1 MAAHVLQR
9 LKGQTDEN
17 GSLLIAAQAPGT
29 DGPLVPLAHAIAQI
43 TSALPTKAYLNIG
56 EKAEDATRSNFEPFA
71 NIRGHADGTS
81 LLIGILAAP
90 GVAPGPR
97 EPLGN
102 LRVKTDG
109 QGYLICAQV
118 AAGAVLGPIKP
129 LLELQCRIDETGGLR
144 IATGP

>member
-1 MAAHVLQR
+1 MAAHILSR

-17 GSLLIAAQAPGT
+17 GSLLIASIAPGT
-29 DGPLVPLAHAIAQI
+29 DGPKGPLFHVVATI

-71 NIRGHADGTS
+71 NIIGRSDGAN

-90 GVAPGPR
+90 GASPGPR
-97 EPLGN
+97 TPLGN

-118 AAGAVLGPIKP
+118 AAGSVLGPIRP
-129 LLELQCRIDETGGLR
+129 LGELLCRIDETGGLR